1 VVTGEELRALAN
13 SVIDSY
19 EMRVRT
25 VNGLMEQAYGFL
37 RSFQLELEEMIDRLR
52 ENLAKGESLRKKDFD
67 RLMEDFTERRRSHQ
81 AKAEEV
87 LGRFQEKEM
96 QMIDRLRKIIVS
108 GGRSNLKDMELI
120 REDILK
126 RQKERETSV
135 IQTLKRIQVEQEELK
150 TGIKRL
156 LNKGE
161 AVKIRDF
168 KLMINSL
175 RVQQGERDTQLGRM
189 LEDLDLAR
197 TRVQSQW
204 HSVATGQ

>member
-1 VVTGEELRALAN
+1 
-13 SVIDSY
+13 
-19 EMRVRT
+19 
-25 VNGLMEQAYGFL
+25 
-37 RSFQLELEEMIDRLR
+37 
-52 ENLAKGESLRKKDFD
+52 
-67 RLMEDFTERRRSHQ
+67 LMEDFTERRRSHQ

-87 LGRFQEKEM
+87 LDRFQEKEM